1 MTDSPPGMTSNRPYL
16 LRALYQWIMDNG
28 MTPHVLID
36 AEVGGVDVPE
46 NTIQK
51 GKVVLNIA
59 SSATEH
65 MKMDN
70 DAIRFKARFSGKP
83 YPIFIPMDAVIAIY
97 ARENGQGMAFEVP
110 RAISVPAPAAAPND
124 AAPAEVEALPEPPQ
138 PPEPPK
144 PVDRPKLTRIK

>member
-16 LRALYQWIMDNG
+16 LRALYQWIMDNS
-28 MTPHVLID
+28 MTPHVLVD
-36 AEVGGVDVPE
+36 AQVDGVDVPE

-70 DAIRFKARFSGKP
+70 DAIQFKARFSGKP
-83 YPIFIPMDAVIAIY
+83 YPIYIPMEAVVAIY
-97 ARENGQGMAFEVP
+97 ARENGQGMMFAQDDG
-110 RAISVPAPAAAPND
+110 PAPP
-124 AAPAEVEALPEPPQ
+124 
-138 PPEPPK
+138 
-144 PVDRPKLTRIK
+144 PVDEPDGPPSRSHLKVVK